1 MKSVSSKLLRARPL
15 LGTFVEITAA
25 NSSAAEAEQGIDAA
39 FATVQRVHDLMSFH
53 DARSDVS
60 RLNQARFGETIVVHG
75 WTYRVLEV
83 SLELHHRSKGSFN
96 IAVAPALQRLGF
108 LPGSAQDASSPDLVS
123 TGTTVDLLSG
133 NRVRV
138 RERGSKIDLGGSA
151 KGFAVDRAVDVLRE
165 HGIQSGLVNAGGDL
179 AAFGAEEHI
188 VAIRDPRDPSRL
200 MCHVVIE
207 DAALASSALMFDP
220 VEPSGVVRSAVVDP
234 ESCQPVRVICGA
246 TARASS
252 CLIADALTKL
262 VMVTGTRS
270 SEVLDHYAASALFVM
285 ANGEVEMTTD
295 WQYEFSVA
303 A

>member
-1 MKSVSSKLLRARPL
+1 
-15 LGTFVEITAA
+15 
-25 NSSAAEAEQGIDAA
+25 
-39 FATVQRVHDLMSFH
+39 
-53 DARSDVS
+53 
-60 RLNQARFGETIVVHG
+60 
-75 WTYRVLEV
+75 
-83 SLELHHRSKGSFN
+83 
-96 IAVAPALQRLGF
+96 
-108 LPGSAQDASSPDLVS
+108 
-123 TGTTVDLLSG
+123 
-133 NRVRV
+133 
-138 RERGSKIDLGGSA
+138 
-151 KGFAVDRAVDVLRE
+151 
-165 HGIQSGLVNAGGDL
+165 VNAGGDL

-270 SEVLDHYAASALFVM
+270 SEVLDHYAASAPFVM
-285 ANGEVEMTTD
+285 ADGEVEM
-295 WQYEFSVA
+295 
-303 A
+303 